1 MQWQRGRGGATSQE
15 GDKLEEGEGAWE
27 DCERQQLDGVAGASG
42 RGKGLGTEER
52 EKI

>member
-1 MQWQRGRGGATSQE
+1 MQWQRGRGGPTSQE

-27 DCERQQLDGVAGASG
+27 DFERQQVDGVGSASG
-42 RGKGLGTEER
+42 RGKGLVTEDR